1 MSSACRR
8 GKSRRA
14 NRSLAFL
21 TTNSASGDR
30 QPPRARPRRVRVA
43 RTVSRRRVHQGVDRQ
58 EVWLGR
64 VPLLEAIRKSHVR
77 LEGMPADVQCERLE
91 DYPILDEMDWSER
104 EWDAACEVW
113 EHAGLRERIEYCS
126 RAGISI
132 FAARRDELPQDD
144 NGSLRDY
151 LLGH

>member
-1 MSSACRR
+1 VVVQFDFRGAPQQSYWLLIDRR
-8 GKSRRA
+8 DVSICLKHPG
-14 NRSLAFL
+14 FEVDVVL
-21 TTNSASGDR
+21 T
-30 QPPRARPRRVRVA
+30 ARLMMFY
-43 RTVSRRRVHQGVDRQ
+43 Q
-58 EVWLGR
+58 VWLGR

-113 EHAGLRERIEYCS
+113 EHAGLRERIECCS